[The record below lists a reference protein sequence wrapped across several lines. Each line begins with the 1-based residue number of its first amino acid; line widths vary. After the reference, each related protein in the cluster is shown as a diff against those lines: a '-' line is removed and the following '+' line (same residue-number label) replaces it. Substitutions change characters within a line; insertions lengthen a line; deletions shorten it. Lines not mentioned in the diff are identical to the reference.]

1 MAEADLQTFTS
12 IMDALVR
19 ISSNMKSMERELQC
33 PVCKEMVKQPILLP
47 CQHSVC
53 LLCASEVLVQNG
65 YPAPDL
71 PPEPKS
77 PASTPNTRSPRQAR
91 RPAPK
96 VDRIDRVL
104 RPGAVWD
111 VPWPEAQG
119 GPPPPMLF
127 PCPPCGKDVEL
138 GERGLAECLRNLTL
152 ERIVERYR
160 HTVSL
165 GTVAIMCQFCKPPQS
180 LEATKGCADCRSNFC
195 NECFKLYHPWGT
207 PAPNTS
213 TCCPPSTSDPRLPSV
228 CLGKRKARCVL
239 LRTEAQPLKSY
250 FCHEGDGCPHVLTC
264 PEHEQERLHFF
275 CKSCQRL
282 LCPLCKLRRI
292 HAGHK
297 VTPVA
302 NVCQALKEKITKVI
316 NYILANQETV
326 QAQITQLENA
336 IMQTEMNG
344 AGALEQLTQ
353 CVREL
358 GRRWPSGRGPWP
370 RRWRGPGP
378 RSEALSA
385 QVTEKQSM
393 LENAGLL
400 AFSQELL
407 KETDPPCFVQAARLT
422 HNRLLKTI
430 ENLQCFSLSA
440 DPSFRHFQVDIS
452 RELKMLNSLE
462 FIKAPL
468 APVIDTQ
475 RTLAYDQLFLCWR
488 LPQDSAPAWHFS
500 VEFRRREGGPG
511 ASGAGSGTPGEGP
524 GRRGPL
530 GWQRLEEVSG
540 TSTVIDRL
548 EMDSVYVLRVRGCNK
563 AGFGEYSEEVYLHTP
578 PAPVLNFYLDSRWGL
593 HSDRLVVSKEQRCAR
608 SVPGLSLLQ
617 AADRALTSCHLTSD
631 LLVGDIAI
639 TQGKHYWACSVE
651 PGSYLVKV
659 GVGLE
664 SRLQEWF
671 HLPQDMASP
680 DSGHDSGAEDALD
693 SPPPF
698 SFLTMGMGKVLLPQ
712 GANSHNN
719 CPSNAT
725 SPREP
730 SSNHSNS
737 SSHPTHLTALT
748 APLPPQLGV
757 CLDFEKGRVTF
768 YDAHS
773 LRPLWEGPVDCSA
786 PVCPAFCFIGGGAL
800 QLQELVANRSAE
812 QAPVR
817 RVTIQSRATNLSN
830 TSTVTSLADYSSTM
844 AQFLQWGAVVS
855 LLCLIALHSHAEEA
869 GIAPASK
876 VPTAAEALQKH
887 GDGKSMSREEF
898 INFIKEDLGS
908 YIMDPSEDLLDE
920 LWENADENDDDVVDS
935 LECQAF
941 IDYITNKD
949 G

>member
-33 PVCKEMVKQPILLP
+33 PVCKEMVKQPIILP

-71 PPEPKS
+71 PPSPNS

-91 RPAPK
+91 RPLPK
-96 VDRIDRVL
+96 VDRIERVL
-104 RPGAVWD
+104 RAGFGTYPGRRRK
-111 VPWPEAQG
+111 E
-119 GPPPPMLF
+119 GPPPNMLF
-127 PCPPCGKDVEL
+127 PCPPCQREVEL
-138 GERGLAECLRNLTL
+138 GERGLADCLRNLTL

-165 GTVAIMCQFCKPPQS
+165 GTVAVMCQFCKPPQT
-180 LEATKGCADCRSNFC
+180 LEATKGCADCRANFC

-207 PAPNTS
+207 P
-213 TCCPPSTSDPRLPSV
+213 R
-228 CLGKRKARCVL
+228 
-239 LRTEAQPLKSY
+239 AQ
-250 FCHEGDGCPHVLTC
+250 HEHVQPTLNFRPKVLTC
-264 PEHEQERLHFF
+264 PEHEQERLHFY

-282 LCPLCKLRRI
+282 LCPLCKLRRV

-297 VTPVA
+297 VTPVVQA
-302 NVCQALKEKITKVI
+302 CQTLKEKITKGI

-336 IMQTEMNG
+336 ITQTEVNS
-344 AGALEQLTQ
+344 ATAQEQLAQ
-353 CVREL
+353 SVREL
-358 GRRWPSGRGPWP
+358 GTALAERQAGLTQGLEAARGRRR
-370 RRWRGPGP
+370 
-378 RSEALSA
+378 EALSSQA
-385 QVTEKQSM
+385 AEKQSL
-393 LENAGLL
+393 LEHAGLL

-422 HNRLLKTI
+422 HNRLLKAI

-440 DPSFRHFQVDIS
+440 DPSFRHFQLDVS
-452 RELKMLNSLE
+452 REHKLLSSLD
-462 FIKAPL
+462 FIRAPL

-488 LPQDSAPAWHFS
+488 LPQDSAPAWHFT
-500 VEFRRREGGPG
+500 VEFRRREGGHGGVWGG
-511 ASGAGSGTPGEGP
+511 ARVGVGGAGGGGHW
-524 GRRGPL
+524 
-530 GWQRLEEVSG
+530 GWQRLEEVTG
-540 TSTVIDRL
+540 TSVVIERL
-548 EMDSVYVLRVRGCNK
+548 EMDCVYVLRVRGCNK

-578 PAPVLNFYLDSRWGL
+578 PAPVLNFYLDPRWGL

-631 LLVGDIAI
+631 LLVGDVAV

-664 SRLQEWF
+664 ARLQEWF

-680 DSGHDSGAEDALD
+680 RYDPDSGHDSGAEDALD
-693 SPPPF
+693 SSPPF
-698 SFLTMGMGKVLLPQ
+698 SFLTMGMGKILLPQ
-712 GANSHNN
+712 GGQSHNS

-730 SSNHSNS
+730 SCLSSTNS
-737 SSHPTHLTALT
+737 GHTTQTALT
-748 APLPPQLGV
+748 APLPPRLGV
-757 CLDFEKGRVTF
+757 CLDFEKGRVTY

-773 LRPLWEGPVDCSA
+773 LRPLWEGPVDCSG

-800 QLQELVANRSAE
+800 QLQELVANRPAD
-812 QAPVR
+812 QPPPR
-817 RVTIQSRATNLSN
+817 RVTIQSR
-830 TSTVTSLADYSSTM
+830 VTSQS
-844 AQFLQWGAVVS
+844 
-855 LLCLIALHSHAEEA
+855 
-869 GIAPASK
+869 
-876 VPTAAEALQKH
+876 
-887 GDGKSMSREEF
+887 
-898 INFIKEDLGS
+898 N
-908 YIMDPSEDLLDE
+908 
-920 LWENADENDDDVVDS
+920 
-935 LECQAF
+935 
-941 IDYITNKD
+941 
-949 G
+949 